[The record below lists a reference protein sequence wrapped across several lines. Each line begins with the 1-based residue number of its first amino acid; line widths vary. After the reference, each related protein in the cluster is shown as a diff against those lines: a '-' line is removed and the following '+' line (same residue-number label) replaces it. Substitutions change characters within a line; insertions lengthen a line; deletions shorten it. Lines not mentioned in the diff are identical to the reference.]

1 MTLITLQQF
10 ADLHNVSIQAVRA
23 KGFKTV
29 EKFGIKLIDN
39 KTKYTPIRGRGRK
52 PVKKKGAKK

>member
-1 MTLITLQQF
+1 MALITLKQF
-10 ADLHNVSIQAVRA
+10 AALHNVSIQAVRA

-29 EKFGIKLIDN
+29 EKHGVKLIND

-52 PVKKKGAKK
+52 AKV